1 MEVARLYQNPANW
14 PVLSA
19 ETFPTENFRPIDP
32 VLRAVESLLP
42 HGFRVVTT
50 TWGAMG
56 SARGGTAS
64 LSRIIHERFGVP
76 TVVHLSIQ
84 NKSRRDIENILRAMH
99 LDGLHNVLA
108 LGGDPPEGQLDY
120 VPISERHGHA
130 RDLVEQIAHLN
141 EGRWLDRDGKY
152 AQEGI
157 ATHFGIG
164 VAGFP
169 EVHPEDWEATR
180 DHEAG
185 MKRYLGFLKKKI
197 ETGAHY
203 VVEQMIFDADLHFRF
218 VDAARSAGINVPIIP
233 GIMPFQR
240 LDQVERFI
248 GGRLRI
254 SMPADLHS
262 ALRGLSAEDQATVA
276 EEYMAA
282 QVRTLL
288 EAGVPGIHFY
298 CMNQAGPTIRVLQR
312 ARS

>member
-1 MEVARLYQNPANW
+1 MDVARLYQNPANW

-19 ETFPTENFRPIDP
+19 ETFPTENFRPIDS
-32 VLRAVESLLP
+32 VLRAVEDLLP
-42 HGFRVVTT
+42 HGIRVVTT

-64 LSRIIHERFGVP
+64 LSRIIHERFAVP

-84 NKSRRDIENILRAMH
+84 NKSRRDIENILRGMD

-108 LGGDPPEGQLDY
+108 LGGDPPEGVVDY
-120 VPISERHGHA
+120 VPRDERHGHA
-130 RDLVEQIAHLN
+130 RDLVEQIAKLN
-141 EGRWLDRDGKY
+141 QGLWLDRDGGY
-152 AQEGI
+152 TQSGV
-157 ATHFGIG
+157 ATRFGIG

-169 EVHPEDWEATR
+169 EVHPEDFAATG
-180 DHEAG
+180 EFESG
-185 MKRYLGFLKKKI
+185 MKRYLGYLKKKI
-197 ETGAHY
+197 DTGAHY

-218 VDAARSAGINVPIIP
+218 VDAARSAGIQVPIVP
-233 GIMPFQR
+233 GIMPFQH
-240 LDQVERFI
+240 LDQVQRFV

-254 SMPADLHS
+254 SMPAELLG
-262 ALRGLSAEDQATVA
+262 ALRGLAPDDQATVA

-298 CMNQAGPTIRVLQR
+298 CMNRSGPTIRVLER
-312 ARS
+312 ARA